1 MILTFDVVGSD
12 DSIVVLL
19 LVSLVGELVLV
30 SDLES
35 LPVDV
40 RIVDDSVANELKS
53 TDEVEGFADVEPA
66 ESEFIEVEV
75 PSFEVD
81 EESLVVGTTVELD
94 GLTVDE
100 AVKVA
105 LEADVVDWAGDDVS
119 ESPEASE
126 VDVDSVAV
134 ESLELVD
141 LELISILADV

>member
-40 RIVDDSVANELKS
+40 RTVDESVANELES
-53 TDEVEGFADVEPA
+53 TDEVEGFADVETA
-66 ESEFIEVEV
+66 ESEFIGVEV

-105 LEADVVDWAGDDVS
+105 LEADVVDWAGDDIS
-119 ESPEASE
+119 ESPEVSE

-141 LELISILADV
+141 LELISILVEV